1 MPMNQYTWGTMMD
14 DYVFLEEMGRKVG
27 DWGNEIVRGGYMAG
41 TTISRGG
48 DARGR
53 GRGTFGRGRGR
64 GRDGGGG
71 TGRTKR
77 DVLKMQLEML
87 DIDMELLPP
96 GMDKRKLN
104 QSTWNPKYVFVNS
117 TTNCFNRA
125 IQKPSGSFND

>member
-1 MPMNQYTWGTMMD
+1 MNQYTWGKMMD
-14 DYVFLEEMGRKVG
+14 DYVFLEDVGRKIG

-41 TTISRGG
+41 TANSRGAG

-53 GRGTFGRGRGR
+53 GRGALTRGRGRGR
-64 GRDGGGG
+64 GGGGG
-71 TGRTKR
+71 AGKTKR

-104 QSTWNPKYVFVNS
+104 QSTWDPKYVS
-117 TTNCFNRA
+117 IDLYHSLPYEP
-125 IQKPSGSFND
+125 IQKPSGLVNN